1 MSAATHPNQS
11 VLWFLRVSGGWHQD
25 VVISESVA
33 GEACTYALAKVFKPK
48 GPARNSQPSRLRRPV
63 RPLPSFLLPAG
74 IEVKGTTTL
83 LVVF

>member
-1 MSAATHPNQS
+1 MSAATTPSQS

-48 GPARNSQPSRLRRPV
+48 GPARNSQPSRLRRPIM
-63 RPLPSFLLPAG
+63 PLPSLLPAAV
-74 IEVKGTTTL
+74 EVKGTTTL